1 MAGEV
6 GLGGGVRHGNEPIE
20 SASGIPVLDG
30 RAGYL
35 EAVGKIVCK
44 ARDNKARGSVQAHQ
58 IAPRTALTVQQSQSQ
73 LRVLGRVPAS
83 QIAERGEL
91 QPVLGR
97 LDLQSAVT
105 AGPVLFAHRLDQS

>member
-73 LRVLGRVPAS
+73 LRVLAASPPARS
-83 QIAERGEL
+83 PSEASFSPSEVGSISSR
-91 QPVLGR
+91 R
-97 LDLQSAVT
+97 
-105 AGPVLFAHRLDQS
+105 